1 MKISHAELYYK
12 KGIKLNGIPLLKYRE
27 IEIIPN
33 VTSTAEGSV
42 KVKIGNNEVL
52 AGVKM
57 EVGEPFPDTPN
68 EGNLMVDVQL
78 TPIAS
83 ENYEFGPPSIEAIEL
98 ARVTDRAIRES
109 KCIDQESLVIK
120 SGEKV
125 WTIIIDLVPINVDG
139 GLFDLF
145 SIAAISALLTAKFPE
160 LEDDKPDYKHLSE
173 NKLKVEKIPV
183 TTTVYKYKNYL
194 FIDPSND
201 DLKIAEARLSITTVD
216 DENIVAFQKGGEG
229 SFTKEEIRK
238 AVEIA
243 FEKGKEIREV
253 IKQVFNLK

>member
-12 KGIKLNGIPLLKYRE
+12 KGIKLNGVPLLEYRP
-27 IEIIPN
+27 IEILPN
-33 VTSTAEGSV
+33 VTPTAEGSV

-57 EVGEPFPDTPN
+57 EVGEPFPDTPD

-109 KCIDQESLVIK
+109 KCINQESLVIK

-145 SIAAISALLTAKFPE
+145 SIAAISALLTARFPN
-160 LEDDKPDYKHLSE
+160 LEDDKPDYKHLSDKRLE
-173 NKLKVEKIPV
+173 IQNIPV
-183 TTTVYKYKNYL
+183 TTTVYKYKDYL

-201 DLKIAEARLSITTVD
+201 DLKLVEARLSITTID
-216 DENIVAFQKGGEG
+216 KENIVAFQKGGEG
-229 SFTKEEIRK
+229 SFTKEEIKK

-243 FEKGKEIREV
+243 FKKGEEIRKI
-253 IKQVFNLK
+253 IKKIFGLK